1 MGVLLKL
8 EHQGVTRLAT
18 FSTCGRYRYTLN
30 RIWGDP
36 DRERAAFVLL
46 NPSTA
51 DAEKDDPT
59 IRRYIAYARAWGFA
73 GLEILNLFAWRS
85 TDPHNLRM
93 VPDPIGPMN
102 LANIHA
108 VTRSTRTIVC
118 GWGQDAAVTAMGPG
132 RASRQR
138 SPGRWAGTR
147 SALKINADASPA
159 HPRSSSRE
167 TSSRSLSPLEP
178 FRSGVSRFFI

>member
-8 EHQGVTRLAT
+8 ERQGVTRLAT
-18 FSTCGRYRYTLN
+18 FSTCGRYRYTLT
-30 RIWGDP
+30 RIWGEP
-36 DRERAAFVLL
+36 DGERAAFILL

-59 IRRYIAYARAWGFA
+59 IRRCIAYARAWGFV

-108 VTRSTRTIVC
+108 VTRSTPTIVC
-118 GWGQDAAVTAMGPG
+118 G
-132 RASRQR
+132 
-138 SPGRWAGTR
+138 
-147 SALKINADASPA
+147 
-159 HPRSSSRE
+159 
-167 TSSRSLSPLEP
+167 
-178 FRSGVSRFFI
+178 